1 MVGENI
7 IFLRKRNGLTQ
18 EALSEKINVS
28 RQTVAKWERG
38 ESEPD
43 CSSLMRLSS
52 LFDVTID
59 ALVGNVDEDQKVV
72 GVAPKGKYFC
82 GMTKIGEDGSVVL
95 PKKALE
101 LFSLSIGNELAIL
114 GDEERGFALVPKK
127 QIVDMFSLIEKDVE

>member
-72 GVAPKGKYFC
+72 GVAPKGK
-82 GMTKIGEDGSVVL
+82 
-95 PKKALE
+95 
-101 LFSLSIGNELAIL
+101 
-114 GDEERGFALVPKK
+114 
-127 QIVDMFSLIEKDVE
+127 

>member
-59 ALVGNVDEDQKVV
+59 ALVGNVEEDQKII
-72 GVAPKGKYFC
+72 GVAPKGKYFF
-82 GMTKIGEDGSVVL
+82 GMAKIGEDGSVVL
-95 PKKALE
+95 PKKALDVFN
-101 LFSLSIGNELAIL
+101 LKPGNELAIL
-114 GDEERGFALVPKK
+114 GDEDRGFALVPKK
-127 QIVDMFSLIEKDVE
+127 QITDMFSLVKK

>member
-59 ALVGNVDEDQKVV
+59 ALVGNVEEDQKIIV
-72 GVAPKGKYFC
+72 VAPKGKYFF
-82 GMTKIGEDGSVVL
+82 GMAKIGEDGSVVL
-95 PKKALE
+95 PKKALDV
-101 LFSLSIGNELAIL
+101 FSLKPGNELAIL
-114 GDEERGFALVPKK
+114 GDEDRGFALVPKK
-127 QIVDMFSLIEKDVE
+127 QITDMFSLVDKL

>member
-18 EALSEKINVS
+18 EALSERINVS

-43 CSSLMRLSS
+43 CSSLMRLAS

-59 ALVGNVDEDQKVV
+59 SLVGNVEEDQKIV
-72 GVAPKGKYFC
+72 GVAPKGKYFF
-82 GMTKIGEDGSVVL
+82 GLATIREDVSIVL
-95 PKKALE
+95 PEKALE
-101 LFSLSIGNELAIL
+101 VFQLSKGSQVAIL
-114 GDEERGFALVPKK
+114 ADEDRGFALVPKK
-127 QIVDMFSLIEKDVE
+127 QITDMFSLLGND